1 VKEEMV
7 KEDNSV
13 KDLEVEEEE
22 EAVEEVEEEVEDVVE
37 EEEEKVEEED
47 SRKSGNQ
54 LLNLVDWLNP
64 EK

>member
-1 VKEEMV
+1 M
-7 KEDNSV
+7 KEDNSE
-13 KDLEVEEEE
+13 KDPVEEEE
-22 EAVEEVEEEVEDVVE
+22 VEAVEEVEEEVE

-54 LLNLVDWLNP
+54 PPNLVDWLKV